1 MRRLQRLRRLRGLR
15 RLVFF
20 GWRYRRLRLNQSERQ
35 EAGRQR
41 KGDPCSRLLE
51 CLRLQQLRR
60 SLPRRLPW
68 SKLFALLAWTPVR
81 AAASPE
87 RKDASALRRNI
98 ETGPGTAS
106 PPYRGPSSD
115 TNYSRPHRPAPC
127 PDKPTH
133 MPSSRDIFK
142 NIHRNS
148 KGLINYYI
156 NSQIP
161 FPANS
166 NQYRFN
172 NEFLSNQ
179 KL

>member
-1 MRRLQRLRRLRGLR
+1 MTIPPDLEAQILRYYH
-15 RLVFF
+15 VEK
-20 GWRYRRLRLNQSERQ
+20 WRVGTIGNADQVV
-35 EAGRQR
+35 
-41 KGDPCSRLLE
+41 GDQIEHEIGSDLGYAAMFC
-51 CLRLQQLRR
+51 
-60 SLPRRLPW
+60 
-68 SKLFALLAWTPVR
+68 FAHLGA
-81 AAASPE
+81 
-87 RKDASALRRNI
+87 
-98 ETGPGTAS
+98 
-106 PPYRGPSSD
+106 
-115 TNYSRPHRPAPC
+115 
-127 PDKPTH
+127 

-172 NEFLSNQ
+172 NEFLGNQ

>member
-1 MRRLQRLRRLRGLR
+1 
-15 RLVFF
+15 
-20 GWRYRRLRLNQSERQ
+20 
-35 EAGRQR
+35 
-41 KGDPCSRLLE
+41 
-51 CLRLQQLRR
+51 
-60 SLPRRLPW
+60 
-68 SKLFALLAWTPVR
+68 
-81 AAASPE
+81 
-87 RKDASALRRNI
+87 
-98 ETGPGTAS
+98 
-106 PPYRGPSSD
+106 
-115 TNYSRPHRPAPC
+115 
-127 PDKPTH
+127 

-166 NQYRFN
+166 NQYRIN